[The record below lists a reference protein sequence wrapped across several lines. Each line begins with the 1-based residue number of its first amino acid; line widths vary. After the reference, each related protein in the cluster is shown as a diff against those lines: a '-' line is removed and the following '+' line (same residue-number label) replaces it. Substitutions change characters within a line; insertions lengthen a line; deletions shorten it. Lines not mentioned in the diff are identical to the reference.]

1 MTLVD
6 TSVWVE
12 ILRDRTETIARVFR
26 QCLQGE
32 IYALSD
38 QRQLEFPGLKC
49 LHILPI
55 M

>member
-6 TSVWVE
+6 TSVW
-12 ILRDRTETIARVFR
+12 LRSCGIAQRPSLEFFASAFE
-26 QCLQGE
+26 GE